1 MAFLDV
7 LDEIDDMLDEAW
19 TLPMTGGKCVLD
31 GELIKEKLEKLRI
44 EFPSEI
50 KRAKSVL
57 DERER
62 ILNKAKTDAQDTIK
76 RAMEKRDSL
85 LNSEEIVV
93 DARDKAREI
102 LSKATEESTKMRKAA
117 VDYVNSALKKTE
129 GILENNLLTVK
140 QARRA
145 VIGEDT
151 ED

>member
-7 LDEIDDMLDEAW
+7 LDEIDDMLEEAW

-31 GELIKEKLEKLRI
+31 GEQIKEKMEKLRI

-62 ILNKAKTDAQDTIK
+62 IINKAKADAQETVKRAIEKREALLNQEDIVVEANEKAKGMLNKASD
-76 RAMEKRDSL
+76 
-85 LNSEEIVV
+85 
-93 DARDKAREI
+93 
-102 LSKATEESTKMRKAA
+102 ESSKMRKAA
-117 VDYVNSALKKTE
+117 VEYVNAALKKTE
-129 GILENNLLTVK
+129 GILENNLLAVK

-145 VIGEDT
+145 VIGEGND
-151 ED
+151 E